1 MILAEA
7 PLCARRGSLET
18 GVRRL
23 VVLILFLLAG
33 AFSAPAFATQFDVLS
48 PRDAAAYARAFQA
61 AGVGDGIGT
70 AAALA
75 ETQNR
80 VLEGHVLRVALLRPG
95 AQADYAQLAGWLDR
109 FADQAGAD
117 AVQAAALKLKPA
129 DAPDPRA
136 AVIPPWRSP
145 GVGEGRRD
153 ADYRPNAAGPGVTQA
168 DRNLYREAREHFY
181 GGRVAEALAIVETMR
196 DGPLGGHASWV
207 AGLAYF
213 QQGQFVEAA
222 ARFEETARWPHGD
235 DWQRAGGGY
244 WAARSWLAAG
254 RAQRALG
261 NLQIA
266 AARPLTFYGQLAL
279 AHLGRY
285 DEPRFPDADVLERGA
300 RNLVERRASAQR
312 AAALA
317 QLGRAADAEAELVR
331 AWREGRSQD
340 DESLLALAELLDLPQ
355 AQRRLA
361 ELAPGAAGLAA
372 LFPTPGFR
380 PDAGYRLDR
389 ALLYGVIRQE
399 SRFDARATSRAGA
412 RGLMQ
417 IMPAT
422 AAWMTGDSRFRANPN
437 LLYEPGLNMSLGQ
450 SYLIE
455 MLGNPDTGG
464 CLIKTLA
471 AYNAG
476 PGNLQKFRAM
486 MVQQD
491 DPLLFL
497 ETMPIAETRIYVEKV
512 MTNVWLYHKRF
523 GQPAPSLRALAQ
535 GRTPVYTPVEAA
547 RVAEVMADPAV
558 QLASTAAVQP

>member
-1 MILAEA
+1 MRRFVILLLMS
-7 PLCARRGSLET
+7 LCG
-18 GVRRL
+18 L
-23 VVLILFLLAG
+23 VA
-33 AFSAPAFATQFDVLS
+33 APAHATQFDVLS

-61 AGVGDGIGT
+61 ASAGDGVGT

-80 VLEGHVLRVALLRPG
+80 ALEGHVLRVALMRPG
-95 AQADYAQLAGWLDR
+95 ANPEYAQLAGWLER

-117 AVQAAALKLKPA
+117 AVQAAALRLKPA

-136 AVIPPWRSP
+136 AVVPPWRAP
-145 GVGEGRRD
+145 GAGQGRRD

-168 DRNLYREAREHFY
+168 DRNRFRQAREHFY
-181 GGRVAEALAIVETMR
+181 GGRAAEALAIVEPMR

-244 WAARSWLAAG
+244 WAARAWLAAG
-254 RAQRALG
+254 RAERALG

-279 AHLGRY
+279 THLGRH
-285 DEPRFPDADVLERGA
+285 DEPRFPDANALERGA

-317 QLGRAADAEAELVR
+317 QVGRSADAELELVR
-331 AWREGRSQD
+331 AWREGRAQE
-340 DESLLALAELLDLPQ
+340 DEALLALAELLDLPQ
-355 AQRRLA
+355 AQRRIA
-361 ELAPGAAGLAA
+361 ELAPGAVGLAA
-372 LFPTPGFR
+372 LFPTPGYR

-399 SRFDARATSRAGA
+399 SRWDSRATSRAGA

-417 IMPAT
+417 VMPAT
-422 AAWMTGDSRFRANPN
+422 AAWMTGDSRFRSNPN
-437 LLYEPGLNMSLGQ
+437 LLYDPGLNMSLGQ

-476 PGNLQKFRAM
+476 PGNLQRFRAM

-523 GQPAPSLRALAQ
+523 GQTAPSLRALAQ
-535 GRTPVYTPVEAA
+535 GRTPVYTPVDAA
-547 RVAEVMADPAV
+547 RVAQAMDDPSV
-558 QLASTAAVQP
+558 QLASVEAAQP